1 MCACIYQYIHAHMRY
16 SKFFDENI
24 RSNKDSRQIERNEL
38 KCLRYLNKMIEK
50 CKMRK
55 LILSEVS
62 CFWPELFQSFCLDFK
77 WLHSSFG
84 IP

>member
-1 MCACIYQYIHAHMRY
+1 
-16 SKFFDENI
+16 
-24 RSNKDSRQIERNEL
+24 
-38 KCLRYLNKMIEK
+38 MIEK

-55 LILSEVS
+55 LIFSEVS

-84 IP
+84 IPYTPFTDTSRLKAAIRNLGKILKK